1 VDFVSIVFGGSLALV
16 RIASMVLTAPVLGH
30 RSIPFRFKILLALVL
45 TTVTFPLIDQST
57 TIPSEIDG
65 WVHCLFS
72 ELAIGIFLGL
82 GVQIVFAAAKMTG
95 TIMSQMAAMQL
106 GNGNDT
112 LGGEGSPVSKLLG
125 VLSIA
130 AFVLM
135 GGPEQLVG
143 ATINTF
149 VAVPVGTSLQTAG
162 LIDLMVE
169 LLRQSFL
176 MTLRGGAP
184 AVGAIMISTFV
195 IGLISRNYPQIN
207 LLNMGLASNLCIML
221 LALLF
226 TLGGSVWLFADDFHQ
241 VVNMIQDSIVASDE
255 QDELTAIKPIPLK
268 EPSFYK
274 PNRKEL
280 ASKVLVVGEASS
292 ADSPKIV
299 ITPVDWQPAA
309 RSLDRPRSANVT
321 SGRFLPVKLGDFNEA
336 VVR

>member
-1 VDFVSIVFGGSLALV
+1 MDFASTVFGGSLALV
-16 RIASMVLTAPVLGH
+16 RIASMVFTAPVLGH
-30 RSIPFRFKILLALVL
+30 RSIPFRFKMLLALAL
-45 TTVTFPLIDQST
+45 TTVTFPLINRST

-65 WVHCLFS
+65 WVHALFS

-106 GNGNDT
+106 GNGTDT

-149 VAVPVGTSLQTAG
+149 VAVPVGTSLQTSG
-162 LIDLMVE
+162 LIDLMIE

-176 MTLRGGAP
+176 LTLRGVAP

-195 IGLISRNYPQIN
+195 IGLISRNYPQID
-207 LLNMGLASNLCIML
+207 LLNMGLASNLCVML
-221 LALLF
+221 MALMF
-226 TLGGSVWLFADDFHQ
+226 TLGGCVWLFADDFQQ
-241 VVNMIQDSIVASDE
+241 VVNTIQDAIVASDTE
-255 QDELTAIKPIPLK
+255 DDLTVIQSIPLTN
-268 EPSFYK
+268 ET
-274 PNRKEL
+274 
-280 ASKVLVVGEASS
+280 LVVGEASS
-292 ADSPKIV
+292 ATSPRIV
-299 ITPVDWQPAA
+299 ITPVEWQPAPQGQA
-309 RSLDRPRSANVT
+309 VVDRTNTV
-321 SGRFLPVKLGDFNEA
+321 SGRFLPVKLVDDNPT

>member
-1 VDFVSIVFGGSLALV
+1 MDFASTVFGGSLALV
-16 RIASMVLTAPVLGH
+16 RIASMVFTAPVLGH
-30 RSIPFRFKILLALVL
+30 RSIPFRFKMLLALTL
-45 TTVTFPLIDQST
+45 TTVTFPLINRST

-65 WVHCLFS
+65 WVHALFS

-106 GNGNDT
+106 GNGTDT

-149 VAVPVGTSLQTAG
+149 VAVPVGTSLQTSG
-162 LIDLMVE
+162 LIDLMIE

-176 MTLRGGAP
+176 LTLRGVAP

-195 IGLISRNYPQIN
+195 IGLISRNYPQID
-207 LLNMGLASNLCIML
+207 LLNMGLASNLCVML
-221 LALLF
+221 MALMF
-226 TLGGSVWLFADDFHQ
+226 TLGGCVWLFADDFQQ
-241 VVNMIQDSIVASDE
+241 VVNTIQNAIVASDAE
-255 QDELTAIKPIPLK
+255 DDLTAIQPIPLK
-268 EPSFYK
+268 LT
-274 PNRKEL
+274 NEL
-280 ASKVLVVGEASS
+280 LVVGEVSS
-292 ADSPKIV
+292 ATSPRIV
-299 ITPVDWQPAA
+299 ITPVEWQPAPQGQA
-309 RSLDRPRSANVT
+309 VVDRTNAV
-321 SGRFLPVKLGDFNEA
+321 SGRFLPVKLVDDNPT

>member
-1 VDFVSIVFGGSLALV
+1 MDFASTVFGGSLALV
-16 RIASMVLTAPVLGH
+16 RIASMVFTAPVLGH
-30 RSIPFRFKILLALVL
+30 RSIPFRFKMLLALAL
-45 TTVTFPLIDQST
+45 TTVTFPLINRST

-65 WVHCLFS
+65 WVHALFS

-106 GNGNDT
+106 GNGTDT

-149 VAVPVGTSLQTAG
+149 VAVPVGTSLQTSG
-162 LIDLMVE
+162 LIDLMIE

-176 MTLRGGAP
+176 LTLRGVAP

-195 IGLISRNYPQIN
+195 IGLISRNYPQID
-207 LLNMGLASNLCIML
+207 LLNMGLASNLCVML
-221 LALLF
+221 MALMF
-226 TLGGSVWLFADDFHQ
+226 TLGGCVWLFADDFQQ
-241 VVNMIQDSIVASDE
+241 VVNTIQNAIVANDAE
-255 QDELTAIKPIPLK
+255 DDLTAIQPIPLRLTN
-268 EPSFYK
+268 EP
-274 PNRKEL
+274 
-280 ASKVLVVGEASS
+280 LVVGEVSS
-292 ADSPKIV
+292 ATSPRIV
-299 ITPVDWQPAA
+299 ITPVEWQPAPQVQA
-309 RSLDRPRSANVT
+309 VVDRTNAV
-321 SGRFLPVKLGDFNEA
+321 SGRFLPVKLVDDNPT

>member
-1 VDFVSIVFGGSLALV
+1 MV
-16 RIASMVLTAPVLGH
+16 RIASMVFTAPVLGH
-30 RSIPFRFKILLALVL
+30 RSIPFRFKMLLALAL
-45 TTVTFPLIDQST
+45 TTVTFPLINRST

-65 WVHCLFS
+65 WVHALFS

-106 GNGNDT
+106 GNGTDT

-149 VAVPVGTSLQTAG
+149 VAVPVGTSLQTSG
-162 LIDLMVE
+162 LIDLMIE

-176 MTLRGGAP
+176 LTLRGVAP

-195 IGLISRNYPQIN
+195 IGLISRNYPQID
-207 LLNMGLASNLCIML
+207 LLNMGLASNLCVML
-221 LALLF
+221 MALMF
-226 TLGGSVWLFADDFHQ
+226 TLGGCVWLFADDFQQ
-241 VVNMIQDSIVASDE
+241 VVNTIQNAIVANDAE
-255 QDELTAIKPIPLK
+255 DDLTVIQSIPLTN
-268 EPSFYK
+268 ET
-274 PNRKEL
+274 
-280 ASKVLVVGEASS
+280 LVVGEAS
-292 ADSPKIV
+292 ADTSPRIV
-299 ITPVDWQPAA
+299 ITPVEWQPAPQGQA
-309 RSLDRPRSANVT
+309 VVDRTNAVSE
-321 SGRFLPVKLGDFNEA
+321 RFLPVKLVDDNPT